1 MARPPS
7 RDDVGRKLVFELRE
21 PVPQQKLAFLEALQ
35 LQLVRLASVAQR
47 LDGGVEIAMLFAQP
61 FNVSGQRIAFLLRE
75 LPVDHLKIRV
85 LCVPYARAA
94 PRSRTMGAPFGRR
107 KTLAQRGARRPE
119 SARDLRW
126 PRSRNGSPESL
137 RKFAPILP
145 KGALI

>member
-75 LPVDHLKIRV
+75 LPVDHLRSASSASRRPCCASKAADYERAV
-85 LCVPYARAA
+85 RPAQDARPARRR
-94 PRSRTMGAPFGRR
+94 PRSLHKTCDGLGCLTEALRAFGNSRQCYRR
-107 KTLAQRGARRPE
+107 AQ
-119 SARDLRW
+119 
-126 PRSRNGSPESL
+126 
-137 RKFAPILP
+137 
-145 KGALI
+145 

>member
-35 LQLVRLASVAQR
+35 LQLVRLAGVAQS

-85 LCVPYARAA
+85 LCLAYARAA
-94 PRSRTMGAPFGRR
+94 PRRR
-107 KTLAQRGARRPE
+107 LDYERAIRPAQGARP
-119 SARDLRW
+119 ARRATPGVCMRLATA
-126 PRSRNGSPESL
+126 SV
-137 RKFAPILP
+137 A
-145 KGALI
+145 